1 MNNGVVRQDVA
12 RRVTAAVA
20 LAMALYHIYV
30 IIPPMDFISPDLR
43 QVFRGPPTDY
53 IFRAVHLLFALV
65 LTFLYYR
72 WRSPTDEQLAMLL
85 PDVRAEVERR
95 HASPSLLDLLLVA
108 ASVAAVGYIFVSYD
122 YIINRIIYVDDM
134 TLVDQVL
141 SVTLILL
148 VLEGTRRVLGPALPL
163 TAMAF
168 LSYGLFATNIEPIR
182 FIDQLYLSTEG
193 IFGQPLAVSASYVM
207 IFVLFG
213 AFMERTGTGQLFMD
227 FAMAITGHTAGGP
240 GKVSVVSSSLFGT
253 ISGSAV
259 ANVMVDGPISIPLMK
274 RTGFRAHFA
283 AAVEAVASTGGQI
296 MPPIM
301 GAAAFVMAE
310 FQGVSYLQ
318 VVIWATIPAIL
329 YYIACFGAVHF
340 EAKRQGLHG
349 VPRSELPRL
358 GETLAGRGHL
368 FIPVL
373 SILFVMYSGYSAPL
387 AALTGTLLC
396 FPVAWVGPVV
406 LFILPALM
414 VLSYAAPAIPQLVP
428 PLFGLP
434 VLAEAAIITGLIA
447 FWLWA
452 VRGRVILLKPEL
464 RPVLDA
470 LVDGARNTL
479 PVALAC
485 ACAGI
490 IIGVVI
496 LTGLGIT
503 FTQWVVGL
511 SQDTLILALLLTMVA
526 GIVLGMGMPTTP
538 AYIIMVALLVPA
550 LIKLGVVR
558 PAAHMFA
565 FYFAILSAITP
576 PVALAV
582 YAAAGLARSDL
593 WKTGWAAVKVG
604 AAGFIVPF
612 MFVYEPALLMIGDWP
627 TIIWRFVVSCIGV
640 GILAAGLHGYLFK
653 PMTYWQ
659 RALAISTAFMLVVP
673 DIRADIA
680 GFALMGLVVLAQQ
693 FRRDAE
699 KLAPATAKSDSGSS

>member
-1 MNNGVVRQDVA
+1 MDLGLAKQDFA
-12 RRVTAAVA
+12 RKAAAAVA
-20 LAMALYHIYV
+20 LAMAVYHIYV
-30 IIPPMDFISPDLR
+30 IIPPMDFISPSLR
-43 QVFRGPPTDY
+43 EVFRGPPTDY
-53 IFRAVHLLFALV
+53 IFRGVHLLFALV

-85 PDVRAEVERR
+85 PDARAEAERQTR
-95 HASPSLLDLLLVA
+95 SASLLDVLLVA
-108 ASVAAVGYIFVSYD
+108 ASIAAVGYIFVYYD

-134 TLVDQVL
+134 AWSDKLL

-148 VLEGTRRVLGPALPL
+148 VLEATRRVLGPALPL
-163 TAMAF
+163 TAIAF
-168 LSYGLFATNIEPIR
+168 LAYGMLATNIEPIR
-182 FIDQLYLSTEG
+182 FADQLYLSTEG

-227 FAMAITGHTAGGP
+227 FAMSITGHTAGGP

-274 RTGFRAHFA
+274 RTGFKAHFA

-310 FQGVSYLQ
+310 FQGVTYAQ
-318 VVIWATIPAIL
+318 IVIWATIPAIL
-329 YYIACFGAVHF
+329 YYVSCFAAVHF
-340 EAKRQGLHG
+340 EAKRQGLLG
-349 VPRSELPRL
+349 VPRSELPAL
-358 GETLAGRGHL
+358 SVTLAARGHL

-396 FPVAWVGPVV
+396 FPVAWFGPVV

-414 VLSYAAPAIPQLVP
+414 VLGVAVPSMPQFVP

-434 VLAEAAIITGLIA
+434 ILAEAAIVAALIA
-447 FWLWA
+447 LWLWA
-452 VRGRVILLKPEL
+452 VRGRIILLNIEL
-464 RPVLDA
+464 RPIIDA
-470 LVDGARNTL
+470 LIDGARNTL

-490 IIGVVI
+490 IIGIVI

-503 FTQWVVGL
+503 FTQWVVGI
-511 SQDTLILALLLTMVA
+511 SQDTLLLALMLTMAA

-538 AYIIMVALLVPA
+538 AYIIMVSLLIPA
-550 LIKLGVVR
+550 LIKLGVVK

-582 YAAAGLARSDL
+582 YAASGLAKSNL
-593 WKTGWAAVKVG
+593 WKTGWAAVK
-604 AAGFIVPF
+604 
-612 MFVYEPALLMIGDWP
+612 IG
-627 TIIWRFVVSCIGV
+627 
-640 GILAAGLHGYLFK
+640 AAGLHRPLHV
-653 PMTYWQ
+653 
-659 RALAISTAFMLVVP
+659 RL
-673 DIRADIA
+673 
-680 GFALMGLVVLAQQ
+680 
-693 FRRDAE
+693 
-699 KLAPATAKSDSGSS
+699 